1 MKISVWRKYHL
12 IKWILPLL
20 VFVISIF
27 LSEKVNQLVS
37 VVCFI
42 LGLLF
47 CAIILHSIKC
57 PKCGKPIDN
66 CTTLFSGPED
76 GLLSRM
82 SKKCKNCG
90 YDFTSTPQGIVSDD
104 QFNEQEKINL
114 EMIKNEEASRK
125 L

>member
-12 IKWILPLL
+12 LCLILPFPIL
-20 VFVISIF
+20 FISIF
-27 LSEKVNQLVS
+27 LTVMVKEWLLVPAS
-37 VVCFI
+37 IIGSLCYT
-42 LGLLF
+42 
-47 CAIILHSIKC
+47 IILHSIKC

-90 YDFTSTPQGIVSDD
+90 YDFTSTELPKKDD
-104 QFNEQEKINL
+104 
-114 EMIKNEEASRK
+114 
-125 L
+125 